1 MSVNK
6 ASQQDVLAAKLFFT
20 AAFPAMRVPLEEDP
34 KQAAKFRDLNTV
46 VQFSAEDDENP
57 VACHIVFLSEEEAA
71 KTEEGKRFK
80 VYEGKYEGDLPVIDM
95 AFPSIKSLLGVFK
108 GNTPLD
114 MLGIVKPLLK
124 NMFKKGTFR
133 FLFLMLNLMKMM
145 PDYVPD
151 ASDPWGQYLKVKMSL
166 YMITRAMSR
175 ANKLGWEPM
184 TKWTEKQTDRIYQ
197 FRVGATRDK
206 DGNELYP
213 EIAAYLRV
221 KAGKTKAGRGE
232 YTRKRPFVLLDFPNP
247 DGCIAVLSGRY
258 EFVQAVEHKCVT
270 VIGSGDSYAV
280 QFNNIMN
287 ALQAMLVPEP
297 KN

>member
-1 MSVNK
+1 
-6 ASQQDVLAAKLFFT
+6 
-20 AAFPAMRVPLEEDP
+20 
-34 KQAAKFRDLNTV
+34 
-46 VQFSAEDDENP
+46 
-57 VACHIVFLSEEEAA
+57 
-71 KTEEGKRFK
+71 
-80 VYEGKYEGDLPVIDM
+80 
-95 AFPSIKSLLGVFK
+95 
-108 GNTPLD
+108 
-114 MLGIVKPLLK
+114 
-124 NMFKKGTFR
+124 
-133 FLFLMLNLMKMM
+133 
-145 PDYVPD
+145 
-151 ASDPWGQYLKVKMSL
+151 
-166 YMITRAMSR
+166 MSR